1 MSLTLVDCWLMIRY
15 NETRERG
22 IEMIRIDYDALDT
35 FLEQRG
41 MSRRQLA
48 AKIGIAPNTLAGS
61 FRRQSKMKIDQ
72 IWKIA
77 DALAISPV
85 QLLPE
90 SNYDN
95 PSDYNR
101 DLELIT
107 SGRSG
112 HRNMLSRDKI
122 IAILD
127 DLFLLNVPGLEAA
140 HQQIHLLTE
149 VPRFQK
155 TSSELTEEYHREEEK
170 LLDEYLRDKHGYTE
184 DSLPEYESYLNDA
197 ADHETPF

>member
-1 MSLTLVDCWLMIRY
+1 
-15 NETRERG
+15 
-22 IEMIRIDYDALDT
+22 MIRIDYDALDT

-122 IAILD
+122 NEILD
-127 DLFLLNVPGLEAA
+127 DLLLLNVPGLETAQ
-140 HQQIHLLTE
+140 QQIHMLTE
-149 VPRFQK
+149 IPRFK
-155 TSSELTEEYHREEEK
+155 RNEN
-170 LLDEYLRDKHGYTE
+170 DEPQPT
-184 DSLPEYESYLNDA
+184 
-197 ADHETPF
+197 